1 MALIIKDRV
10 KEGTTST
17 GTGSISLVSASA
29 TFDAFESVMTNGDTT
44 YYAIVHTSSGVD
56 EWEVGLGTWNTG
68 NTLSR
73 TTVLAGS
80 GGTSA
85 VNFSAG
91 TKDVFMTYPSAIAA
105 YTDGSGDLSSL
116 IGLGNHTTTDLAE
129 GSNLYFNTGR
139 IDSHLSG
146 GTGVTYNAGV
156 ISIGQAVAT
165 TSNVAFNTVTLSGDI
180 TVPNLI
186 TSGNVDGRDVSV
198 DGTKLDGIEAGAT
211 ADQTI
216 TLSGDL
222 TGSGTTSI
230 SAQIAANVV
239 GANEL
244 NVTGNGTATQFLR
257 SDGDGTFTWAVPTD
271 TNTTYT
277 AGTGLS
283 LTGTTF
289 ANTDP
294 DQTVSLTQGGATT
307 ISGTYPNFTISS
319 TDTNTTYTA
328 GTGLALTGTVFSNTI
343 TNNNQLTNGAAY
355 VDNAGVDT
363 HLNTGTATTGEV
375 LSWTGT
381 DYDWI
386 AAGGGGTALELYAE
400 NPSSPTTPQATGLN
414 SVAIGQNSRAFG
426 EETVSL
432 GNALAYAAAFRSVAI
447 GYVAQVSGDYSVSI
461 GTNNSV
467 SGNYSV
473 GIAGNAGSDQSTAIG
488 TNSANNKAV
497 TATGTGAMAL
507 GGSYAS
513 GSNSF
518 AAAIANNT
526 SSYGATGASSVAIG
540 RLAKATGQD
549 AIAIGDT
556 TTASGTNAIAFG
568 NAAVASATKS
578 TVIGGDGNVASGSK
592 SVAIGGYYAE
602 AREECKIAFGGG
614 YIGVGVATNAYQAG
628 LLCMGAATTD
638 ATATVLRSSNAAAS
652 TTNQVILPNNS
663 AYFFSGT
670 IIARQSAATG
680 TDVGA
685 WEIKGA
691 ISREANA
698 ASTVLVK
705 STIDDFNVPTGWAVA
720 LTADTT
726 NGGLAITV
734 TGAAATNIR
743 WVSTVTTSEV
753 TY

>member
-91 TKDVFMTYPSAIAA
+91 TKDVFMTYPSSIAA

-386 AAGGGGTALELYAE
+386 AAGGGGTALELYVE

-447 GYVAQVSGDYSVSI
+447 GYIAQVSGDYSVSI

-467 SGNYSV
+467 AGSYSV
-473 GIAGNAGSDQSTAIG
+473 GIAGDAGSDQSTAIG

-513 GSNSF
+513 GTDSF

-526 SSYGATGASSVAIG
+526 ATYGATGANSVAIG
-540 RLAKATGQD
+540 KTNKSTSTYAV
-549 AIAIGDT
+549 AIGSSS
-556 TTASGTNAIAFG
+556 TASGG
-568 NAAVASATKS
+568 DGAVALGSSVTSSGLGSFSAGHISMATGNYSQALGYGAS
-578 TVIGGDGNVASGSK
+578 TVNIYGKLAKSSGFFSNF
-592 SVAIGGYYAE
+592 ADRQY
-602 AREECKIAFGGG
+602 
-614 YIGVGVATNAYQAG
+614 G
-628 LLCMGAATTD
+628 LLVLAGQTTD
-638 ATATVLRSSNAAAS
+638 ATPKALTSNNSTAS